1 MGRVIAISTNK
12 GGVLKT
18 SITVNLAGVLANK
31 KKRVLIV
38 DTDNQGNCLLSFGRN
53 PDAEHG
59 TIYNVLVDGMKPSDA
74 IQTVYKNI
82 DVLPA
87 NDDMTFFEL
96 DVLSNPKKFPQP
108 FQLMRKQLAQIRK
121 AYDYILID
129 TPPNLGL
136 TQANVLSFA
145 DSVIIPFQPE
155 QYSMRSLVKIVKA
168 IGDFKDKQNPALTIS
183 GVVATLVDSRTVLHS
198 QILQECRK
206 YCAANQIHFF
216 DTVIPRTVR
225 YAANIAYER
234 LPTTLAD
241 AKHQAATAYNE
252 LYKEVSK
259 REKN

>member
-1 MGRVIAISTNK
+1 MGKVIAISTNK

-18 SITVNLAGVLANK
+18 SITTNLAGAMSKKAKVL
-31 KKRVLIV
+31 LI
-38 DTDNQGNCLLSFGRN
+38 DTDNQGNCLLSFGKN
-53 PDAEHG
+53 PDTADL
-59 TIYNVLVDGMKPSDA
+59 TIYDVLVNGTRPIEA
-74 IQTVYKNI
+74 IQHVYKNI

-96 DVLSNPKKFPQP
+96 DVLSNGKKYPQP
-108 FQLMRKQLAQIRK
+108 FQLMRKQLEPIRDK
-121 AYDYILID
+121 YDYILID

-155 QYSMRSLVKIVKA
+155 NYSMRSLVKIVKA
-168 IGDFKDKQNPALTIS
+168 INEFKEQQNPGLTII
-183 GVVATLVDSRTVLHS
+183 GVLATLVDSRTVLHS
-198 QILQECRK
+198 QVLQEARK
-206 YCAANQIHFF
+206 FCAASGIYFF
-216 DTVIPRTVR
+216 ETVIPRTVR

-241 AKHQAATAYNE
+241 AKHQAAITYSE
-252 LYKEVSK
+252 ILKEVKK